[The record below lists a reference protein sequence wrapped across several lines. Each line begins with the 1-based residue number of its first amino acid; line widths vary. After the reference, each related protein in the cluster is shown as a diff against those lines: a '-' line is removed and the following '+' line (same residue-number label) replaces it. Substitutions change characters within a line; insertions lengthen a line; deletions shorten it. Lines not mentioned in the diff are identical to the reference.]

1 MTESSVN
8 DSILN
13 IKTFHGYLEH
23 IISSFETN
31 QYHKPT
37 IDKISDMIKNYYEEI
52 NKDDDSEVAI
62 FDGISDGSLYN
73 SDNDSAKVSEEKRP
87 EDDSEESD
95 TSDEEEDDDESNT
108 STSLNSQTKAMLK
121 KDEYLTNFTEGRLDD
136 SKISLYE
143 DSSYL
148 ERMNTFLSNYR
159 TY

>member
-1 MTESSVN
+1 
-8 DSILN
+8 
-13 IKTFHGYLEH
+13 
-23 IISSFETN
+23 
-31 QYHKPT
+31 
-37 IDKISDMIKNYYEEI
+37 
-52 NKDDDSEVAI
+52 
-62 FDGISDGSLYN
+62 
-73 SDNDSAKVSEEKRP
+73 
-87 EDDSEESD
+87 
-95 TSDEEEDDDESNT
+95 DESNT